1 MTFPGEALDAY
12 LTDAPSLD
20 EEGEED
26 TMTHETDP
34 MLKLYAALETFRDH
48 MGGPVRPNRQGQH
61 GAMYADLAQL
71 DEATDTPLREA
82 GLVVTQAT
90 GGDPNWV
97 TVTTTVTHIATGVG
111 LSSSIAIR
119 PDAPGGQAYGASL
132 TYARRY
138 GLMVALNLSV
148 RDSGE
153 DLDSLPPQPR
163 NTAKAPPDPYRTA
176 PQAAA
181 PPPAAPQTGSV
192 ESWSDTEQTSK
203 KGSTYRRLQVTL
215 EGGRTA
221 STFDFL
227 ANKTSDGLYDSWIR
241 ELSIVAP
248 DGGASTAN
256 VTMTTESNPRNPKY
270 LDLVSLSFSSTDVS
284 ATEKELTLDDIPF

>member
-1 MTFPGEALDAY
+1 MTFPGEALDEY
-12 LTDAPSLD
+12 LTHAPSLD
-20 EEGEED
+20 EPGEED
-26 TMTHETDP
+26 IMNTDTD
-34 MLKLYAALETFRDH
+34 MRKLHQALETFRQH
-48 MGGPVRPNRQGQH
+48 MGGPVTPNRQGQH

-71 DEATDTPLREA
+71 DEATATPLREA

-90 GGDPNWV
+90 GGEPDLVN
-97 TVTTTVTHIATGVG
+97 VTTTVTHVETGVA

-176 PQAAA
+176 PQTDATQTDAT
-181 PPPAAPQTGSV
+181 QTGAV

-215 EGGRTA
+215 AGGRTA

-227 ANKTSDGLYDSWIR
+227 ANKTSEGLYDSWIR

-248 DGGASTAN
+248 NGGASTAN

-270 LDLVSLSFSSTDVS
+270 LDLISLSFPSTDVS

>member
-1 MTFPGEALDAY
+1 MVFPGEALDDY
-12 LTDAPSLD
+12 LTHAPSLD
-20 EEGEED
+20 EEGE
-26 TMTHETDP
+26 TMNQETD
-34 MLKLYAALETFRDH
+34 MLKLYAALDTFRDH
-48 MGGPVRPNRQGQH
+48 MGGPVTPNRQGQH

-71 DEATDTPLREA
+71 DEATNTPLREA

-90 GGDPNWV
+90 GGEPDLVN
-97 TVTTTVTHIATGVG
+97 VTTTVTHIETGVA

-176 PQAAA
+176 PQTD
-181 PPPAAPQTGSV
+181 APQTGAV

-203 KGSTYRRLQVTL
+203 KGSTYRRLRVTL

-227 ANKTSDGLYDSWIR
+227 ANKTSDGLYDSWIK

-270 LDLVSLSFSSTDVS
+270 LDLISLSFSSTDVS
-284 ATEKELTLDDIPF
+284 ATEKELTLDEIPF

>member
-26 TMTHETDP
+26 TMTQETDP

-153 DLDSLPPQPR
+153 ALDSLPPQPR
-163 NTAKAPPDPYRTA
+163 NTAAATPDPYRTA
-176 PQAAA
+176 PQADATQTDA
-181 PPPAAPQTGSV
+181 TQTGSV

-215 EGGRTA
+215 AGGRTA

-270 LDLVSLSFSSTDVS
+270 LDLVNLAFNDVS
-284 ATEKELTLDDIPF
+284 ATETQELKLDDIPF

>member
-1 MTFPGEALDAY
+1 
-12 LTDAPSLD
+12 
-20 EEGEED
+20 
-26 TMTHETDP
+26 
-34 MLKLYAALETFRDH
+34 
-48 MGGPVRPNRQGQH
+48 
-61 GAMYADLAQL
+61 
-71 DEATDTPLREA
+71 
-82 GLVVTQAT
+82 
-90 GGDPNWV
+90 
-97 TVTTTVTHIATGVG
+97 
-111 LSSSIAIR
+111 
-119 PDAPGGQAYGASL
+119 
-132 TYARRY
+132 
-138 GLMVALNLSV
+138 MVALNLSV

-163 NTAKAPPDPYRTA
+163 NTAKIPPDPYRTA
-176 PQAAA
+176 PQADA
-181 PPPAAPQTGSV
+181 PQTDATQTGSV

-227 ANKTSDGLYDSWIR
+227 ANKTSDGLYDSWIK

-270 LDLVSLSFSSTDVS
+270 LDLVNLAFNDVS
-284 ATEKELTLDDIPF
+284 ATETQELKLDDIPF

>member
-1 MTFPGEALDAY
+1 MN
-12 LTDAPSLD
+12 TD
-20 EEGEED
+20 
-26 TMTHETDP
+26 TD
-34 MLKLYAALETFRDH
+34 MRKLYAALDTFRDH
-48 MGGPVRPNRQGQH
+48 MGGPVTPNRQGQH
-61 GAMYADLAQL
+61 GAMYADLAKL
-71 DEATDTPLREA
+71 DEATNTPLREA

-97 TVTTTVTHIATGVG
+97 TVTTTVTHIETGVA

-163 NTAKAPPDPYRTA
+163 NTAAATPDPYRTA
-176 PQAAA
+176 PQTD
-181 PPPAAPQTGSV
+181 APQTGAV

-215 EGGRTA
+215 AGGRTA

-227 ANKTSDGLYDSWIR
+227 ANKTSDGLYDSWIK